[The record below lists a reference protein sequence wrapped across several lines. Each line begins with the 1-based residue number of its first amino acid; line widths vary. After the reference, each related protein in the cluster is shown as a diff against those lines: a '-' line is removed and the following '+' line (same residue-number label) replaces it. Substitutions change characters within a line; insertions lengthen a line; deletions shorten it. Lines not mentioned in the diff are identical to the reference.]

1 MKAKWG
7 ESMKQIKKRII
18 AFMCILSL
26 LVSAFSMFSLN
37 TGADAA
43 AKTLT
48 IIQARRLAL
57 AKSKSYQK
65 IKSKISAKEVAY
77 DAAVKSAKL
86 IRKNL
91 STFRWSPLL
100 NFTFPTSANF
110 DQEQEMVVKPMLIQ
124 GEISSLRHDLT
135 DEVYEVYSKANE
147 AYIECYMLQE
157 KIRFNEERLTNNKET
172 LEREKIK
179 LVTGD
184 AKQAD
189 IDKLSSAIE
198 ALESKLTGDKRSF
211 ESAKEELS
219 DQIGIDVTV
228 NYRFRTPFD
237 DTQLKRE
244 KLQEFIDYTLEHD
257 QQVFEARQKEQSA
270 RIQLDTN
277 LNLLNQHYGKDMNL
291 ISNYIKQI
299 KAGVDVDVSE
309 FKSAYKK
316 FLEKIDSYWAGKIRI
331 IFFKFSKEWFKG
343 AMDGTRYL
351 ADSPYGI
358 YENAVELK
366 EAISEREDIEK
377 QVTKSVKTGFDN
389 LVTLRTAYISLNE
402 QVEKANADMQA
413 DYLRN
418 HMGTLPMDEYLE
430 TQTNYEDLQ
439 QDALDALGDYTKQL
453 TEYERLTCG
462 AITKYLK
469 GGDLSLNSGE
479 DGSSYVDA
487 EIVDGVQYY
496 IKSLVESNLF
506 EFGIYVP
513 EDVELEATEYELWLG
528 GRQIGTRTKLD
539 KTIRHLTFTTYAL
552 EKDQAYVRF
561 YNEGEFVDEC
571 PFDPMEYSG
580 TLSIVVNYVPKEEKQ
595 QVKIGTYQ
603 TDTNETTGVVTI
615 TPDFLPEEQVSSYRI
630 EYMETSKDVY
640 TSDPVDAKK
649 PFTYLSFILNDMEQL
664 KVHCLDK
671 DGKEKYE
678 AYFDPKLME
687 IYRLEKL
694 EKVEGDPE

>member
-1 MKAKWG
+1 MITVKWG
-7 ESMKQIKKRII
+7 ESMRQMKRSIV
-18 AFMCILSL
+18 AYLCILSL
-26 LVSAFSMFSLN
+26 LVSAFSMFSLD
-37 TGADAA
+37 TGAKAA
-43 AKTLT
+43 SKALT
-48 IIQARRLAL
+48 ITQARRLAL

-86 IRKNL
+86 IKKNL

-100 NFTFPTSANF
+100 SFKFPTSANF
-110 DQEQEMVVKPMLIQ
+110 DQEQEMVIKPTMIQ
-124 GEISSLRHDLT
+124 GEIASLRHDLT
-135 DEVYEVYSKANE
+135 DEVFEVYGKAN
-147 AYIECYMLQE
+147 ATYIECYMLQE
-157 KIRFNEERLTNNKET
+157 KIRFNERRHDNNKET
-172 LEREKIK
+172 LEREKMK
-179 LVTGD
+179 LSTGQ

-198 ALESKLTGDKRSF
+198 ALESKLSGDKRSF
-211 ESAKEELS
+211 ESAKKELS

-228 NYRFRTPFD
+228 GYRFLKPLD

-244 KLQEFIDYTLEHD
+244 KLQEITNYALDHD
-257 QQVFEARQKEQSA
+257 QGVYEARQKEQSA

-277 LNLLNQHYGKDMNL
+277 MGLMEEKYGKDMNL
-291 ISNYIKQI
+291 MSNYIKKI
-299 KAGVDVDVSE
+299 KNGIDVDVSA
-309 FKSAYKK
+309 FKSAYKE
-316 FLEKIDSYWAGKIRI
+316 FLTKIDSYWAGKFRI
-331 IFFKFSKEWFKG
+331 IFFKFPKEWFKG

-351 ADSPYGI
+351 ADSPYAL
-358 YENAVELK
+358 YENAIELK
-366 EAISEREDIEK
+366 EAISDREDVEK
-377 QVTKSVKTGFDN
+377 QLKKSVESGFEQ
-389 LVTLRTAYISLNE
+389 LVTLRNSYVSLSQ
-402 QVEKANADMQA
+402 QVEKAEKSMDADF
-413 DYLRN
+413 LRN
-418 HMGTLPMDEYLE
+418 RMGKLSMDEYLE

-453 TEYERLTCG
+453 AEYERLTCG

-469 GGDLSLNSGE
+469 GGELSLNTGE

-487 EIVDGVQYY
+487 EYVDGVQYY

-506 EFGIYVP
+506 EFGIYIP
-513 EDVELEATEYELWLG
+513 EDVELEATDYELWLG

-552 EKDQAYVRF
+552 KKDEAYVIF
-561 YNEGEFVDEC
+561 YNGDEFVDKC
-571 PFDPMEYSG
+571 TFDPMDYYG
-580 TLSIVVNYVPKEEKQ
+580 TLSVLVTYTPKEEKK
-595 QVKIGTYQ
+595 QVKVGTYQ

-615 TPDFLPEEQVSSYRI
+615 TPEFLTEEQISSYRI

-640 TSDPVDAKK
+640 TSDPIDAKK

-664 KVHCLDK
+664 KVHCFDK

-687 IYRLEKL
+687 IYRLDEVK
-694 EKVEGDPE
+694 GDSE

>member
-1 MKAKWG
+1 
-7 ESMKQIKKRII
+7 
-18 AFMCILSL
+18 
-26 LVSAFSMFSLN
+26 MFSLN
-37 TGADAA
+37 TGVKAA
-43 AKTLT
+43 SKALT
-48 IIQARRLAL
+48 ITQARRLAL

-86 IRKNL
+86 IKKNL

-100 NFTFPTSANF
+100 SFKFPTSANF

-135 DEVYEVYSKANE
+135 DEVYEVYQKVNE

-157 KIRFNEERLTNNKET
+157 KIRFNEERLENNQET
-172 LEREKIK
+172 LEREKMK

-198 ALESKLTGDKRSF
+198 ALESKLSGDKRSF

-228 NYRFRTPFD
+228 NYRFQKPLD
-237 DTQLKRE
+237 DTELKRD
-244 KLQEFIDYTLEHD
+244 KLQEIIDYTLEHD
-257 QQVFEARQKEQSA
+257 QQVYEARQTEQSA

-277 LNLLNQHYGKDMNL
+277 LNLLNQKYGKDMNL

-299 KAGVDVDVSE
+299 KAGIKVDTSE
-309 FKSAYKK
+309 FKAAYKK
-316 FLEKIDSYWAGKIRI
+316 FLEKIDSYWAGKFRI
-331 IFFKFSKEWFKG
+331 IFFKFPKEWFKG

-351 ADSPYGI
+351 ADSPYAI
-358 YENAVELK
+358 YENAVDLQD
-366 EAISEREDIEK
+366 AISEREDIEK
-377 QVTKSVKTGFDN
+377 QVTKSVKSGFDN
-389 LVTLRTAYISLNE
+389 LVTLRTAYVSLDE
-402 QVEKANADMQA
+402 QVEKANEDMQA

-418 HMGTLPMDEYLE
+418 RMGTLPMDEYLE
-430 TQTNYEDLQ
+430 TQTAYEDLQ
-439 QDALDALGDYTKQL
+439 QDALEALGDYTKQL
-453 TEYERLTCG
+453 AEYERLTCG

-479 DGSSYVDA
+479 DGSSYVEA
-487 EIVDGVQYY
+487 EVVDRVQYY
-496 IKSLVESNLF
+496 IKALVENNLF
-506 EFGIYVP
+506 EFGIYIP
-513 EDVELEATEYELWLG
+513 KDVELEATDYELWLG

-552 EKDQAYVRF
+552 EDKNAFVRF
-561 YNEGEFVDEC
+561 YNEDEFVDEC

-580 TLSIVVNYVPKEEKQ
+580 TLSIIVNYIPKEEKK

-615 TPDFLPEEQVSSYRI
+615 TPEFLSEEQVSAYRI
-630 EYMETSKDVY
+630 EYMENSKDVY

-664 KVHCLDK
+664 KIHCLDK

-687 IYRLEKL
+687 IYRLDEL
-694 EKVEGDPE
+694 EKWKGDPE